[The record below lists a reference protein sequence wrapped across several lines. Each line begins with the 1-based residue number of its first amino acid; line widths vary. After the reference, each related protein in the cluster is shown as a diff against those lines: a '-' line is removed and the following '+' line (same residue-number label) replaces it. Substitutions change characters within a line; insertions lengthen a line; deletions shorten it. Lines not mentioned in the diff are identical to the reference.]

1 MPACARMLPT
11 HVCPIVIPLCMCQP
25 RACLDAQDASK
36 GINPRTKEPY
46 KRGAYNKD
54 KANSAAGDVAALQRQ
69 AREQAAWERS
79 NTLRTEVASLRAE
92 IQRLNK
98 ELEETKSSMEA
109 GKRAAVLEATQKM
122 ATDMLQRYKDGLKDG
137 ASLSRGGA
145 TVNLASAT
153 ATPDSSQHAT
163 SSPAFSWS

>member
-1 MPACARMLPT
+1 MLPT
-11 HVCPIVIPLCMCQP
+11 HVCPIVTHVCMCQS
-25 RACLDAQDASK
+25 RACLDAQEASK

-54 KANSAAGDVAALQRQ
+54 KANSAAGDVAALQQQQ
-69 AREQAAWERS
+69 AREQAAS
-79 NTLRTEVASLRAE
+79 DKSHTLRAEITSLRGE

-98 ELEETKSSMEA
+98 ELEESKSSIEA

-145 TVNLASAT
+145 TVNLASSA